1 MNTVVVPDKKSK
13 TPKTPKMPKVAAAA
27 TQVPAP
33 VPAALPAQPNPGY
46 LIQARW
52 KHASFIRQVIE
63 SIKDLVRETNMD
75 WDSAGI
81 RIQGMDPAHVALSNI
96 FLSSE
101 DCECYHI
108 REGITVGIDLHSVN
122 KILAMT
128 DSTDSCEFFIKS
140 DEDSNLSIKIQS
152 QDNSKEGLFEI
163 PLLEIESEFMEI
175 PETDY
180 ENQVQIAS
188 SEVPSAIRDM
198 SFLSDSVDFNISHDE
213 FQLKVQGDC
222 GKGQRS
228 WKDTICKITTNCDK
242 NSPHSQRFPIKYI
255 MLALKA
261 TATTQTLL
269 LEFSPN
275 SPLRIRC
282 MIGAKSSIVNF
293 VAPKIDEDD

>member
-1 MNTVVVPDKKSK
+1 
-13 TPKTPKMPKVAAAA
+13 
-27 TQVPAP
+27 
-33 VPAALPAQPNPGY
+33 
-46 LIQARW
+46 
-52 KHASFIRQVIE
+52 
-63 SIKDLVRETNMD
+63 
-75 WDSAGI
+75 
-81 RIQGMDPAHVALSNI
+81 
-96 FLSSE
+96 
-101 DCECYHI
+101 
-108 REGITVGIDLHSVN
+108 
-122 KILAMT
+122 MT

-140 DEDSNLSIKIQS
+140 DEESNLSIKIQS
-152 QDNSKEGLFEI
+152 EDNSKEGLFEI
-163 PLLEIESEFMEI
+163 PLIEIESEFLEI

-198 SFLSDSVDFNISHDE
+198 SFLGDSVDFNISHDE

-228 WKDTICKITTNCDK
+228 WKNTMCKITTNYDK
-242 NSPHSQRFPIKYI
+242 SLPHSQRFPIKYI
-255 MLALKA
+255 SLALKA

-282 MIGAKSSIVNF
+282 MLGTKSSIVNF